1 MTSHLPPRT
10 LPDGLVASTE
20 APAVEEY
27 VHLRTASGLS
37 PRTPE
42 QAAPILT
49 GSWAWQTVRD
59 ADGAL
64 VAMGRVIGDG
74 GWYFHIADMATAP
87 AQQGRG
93 IGRVVL
99 DCLIERIRAAAPP
112 DPYITLIADP
122 PGRRLYDATGF
133 VDVAPSLGMRLA
145 GR

>member
-10 LPDGLVASTE
+10 LPDGLVATTE

-27 VHLRTASGLS
+27 VRLRTASGLS

-64 VAMGRVIGDG
+64 AAMGRVIGDG
-74 GWYFHIADMATAP
+74 GWYFHIAVMATAP

-122 PGRRLYDATGF
+122 PGRRLCDATGF
-133 VDVAPSLGMRLA
+133 VDVAPSLGVRLA